1 MSLPSALRAWCS
13 RALVAGL
20 VYSWPGLAS
29 ADSGALRIG
38 DVIVRAYAGSF
49 EDVKEQLVFA
59 IEQSGLA
66 VSNVS
71 AVGQMLERTRADLGV
86 SRAVHGSAEIVQFCS
101 AATAHAATQIEP
113 HLIALCP
120 YSLAVY
126 TLAGEA
132 GRVYI
137 SHRALKM
144 ADVTPEVA
152 AVLRRSQALID
163 GILDAVTP

>member
-1 MSLPSALRAWCS
+1 MSLLSVLRAWCAHAVATGLLCLS
-13 RALVAGL
+13 SALAF
-20 VYSWPGLAS
+20 
-29 ADSGALRIG
+29 ADTGPMRVG
-38 DVIVRAYAGSF
+38 DVIVRAYSGSF

-126 TLAGEA
+126 TLTGEA

-137 SHRALKM
+137 SHRALEM
-144 ADVTPEVA
+144 SDVTPEVA